1 MLGARIKPTGAGV
14 MMKNWPDYSPIT
26 SPTLAQRPLF
36 ASIPPQMGDAPSGS
50 IGGSFHQTLEQAL
63 TLKMEPNLWSV
74 NEVAL
79 DQKTVQALAHW
90 VRMAVQEV
98 ENALLTEASD
108 LGVTQRGGMGS
119 GVGGLLGQGS
129 PGMGMGLPM
138 LNVASRLQSQM
149 FRPPMTPLMP
159 GLGGIQSLSNR
170 FRNERRIAPLRNV
183 GQETTTS
190 VPSSTSV
197 SVRPMVAPGAVKPV
211 GPPPIPTPSPMSS
224 ESVVATREITTIPR
238 PSPVPL
244 AATLMA
250 ETQSASPRASGG
262 YPIPGASPKAVEQEA
277 YPYAGL
283 IRHAANEY
291 DLDEALLRSVVEA
304 ESNYNPQAVS
314 RVGAQGLMQLMPA
327 TAASL
332 GVTDSFDPEQNIM
345 GGAKYLKRLLDRYRG
360 NQELALAAY
369 NWGPGNLER
378 RPHAMPRET
387 KNYITKISQLMRT
400 HGSELV

>member
-1 MLGARIKPTGAGV
+1 
-14 MMKNWPDYSPIT
+14 
-26 SPTLAQRPLF
+26 
-36 ASIPPQMGDAPSGS
+36 
-50 IGGSFHQTLEQAL
+50 
-63 TLKMEPNLWSV
+63 
-74 NEVAL
+74 
-79 DQKTVQALAHW
+79 
-90 VRMAVQEV
+90 
-98 ENALLTEASD
+98 
-108 LGVTQRGGMGS
+108 
-119 GVGGLLGQGS
+119 
-129 PGMGMGLPM
+129 
-138 LNVASRLQSQM
+138 
-149 FRPPMTPLMP
+149 
-159 GLGGIQSLSNR
+159 
-170 FRNERRIAPLRNV
+170 
-183 GQETTTS
+183 
-190 VPSSTSV
+190 
-197 SVRPMVAPGAVKPV
+197 
-211 GPPPIPTPSPMSS
+211 
-224 ESVVATREITTIPR
+224 
-238 PSPVPL
+238 
-244 AATLMA
+244 MA